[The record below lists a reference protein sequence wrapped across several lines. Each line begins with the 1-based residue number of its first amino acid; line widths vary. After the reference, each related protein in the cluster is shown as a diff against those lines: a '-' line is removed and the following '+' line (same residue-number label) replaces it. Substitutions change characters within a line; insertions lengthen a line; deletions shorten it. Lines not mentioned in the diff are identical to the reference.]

1 MKGNRRRP
9 NWTDEWTG
17 EHVTVRVHEA
27 RRRFDMRLLRWQA
40 QLETP
45 AVDRFLPWIAAFVL
59 FVSLSLLALAKNRD
73 LGLGL
78 GIGFPLQAI
87 HLLEGGRPPVIS
99 QLGLNMFALQAAFL
113 FVPIAFLARFVPT
126 TEMLLVFQAL
136 ALALPVVPIWRI
148 ARGPANL
155 RIGAASALL
164 LAFALHPSIHNLN
177 LAGFHTEAI
186 ALPALFMAYLAGRRG
201 QWVRLGLLS
210 LVVVAARADLGLAL
224 GALGLVLVLED
235 RRRPG
240 WILAGFG
247 TAWFVAMAFVV
258 QPMFGHGAYPHL
270 GAFAAFGDSAPGVLG
285 GMLSDPVGVVAD
297 LADRA
302 AFEKLLL
309 LLAPVL
315 FLPLIR
321 PRYLLPV
328 LPLFGLYLIADVP
341 DLGLGNPQ
349 QDVATLPFVMI
360 AAAYAL
366 QRLGRRGVSRVLV
379 DRRILSVLVLTALVF
394 FVRDAA
400 SSPYEQPWDW
410 GRRDAVDTARLTA
423 VGMVERWDRVL
434 ATPTVFP
441 LVAER
446 TTALVLKDD
455 TPFLPDLELVAGID
469 VVIFDETA
477 ANWARSS
484 VRGFGGVLG
493 MLDFEERFAE
503 EGVHLWVLAP

>member
-1 MKGNRRRP
+1 MKGDRRLSG
-9 NWTDEWTG
+9 WTDEWTG
-17 EHVTVRVHEA
+17 EHVAVRVHEA
-27 RRRFDMRLLRWQA
+27 RRRFDMSLLRWQA

-45 AVDRFLPWIAAFVL
+45 AVDRSLPWVVAFVL
-59 FVSLSLLALAKNRD
+59 FTTLSLLALAKNRD
-73 LGLGL
+73 FGLGT
-78 GIGFPLQAI
+78 GIGYPLQAI

-99 QLGLNMFALQAAFL
+99 ELGLNLFAIQAAFL

-126 TEMLLVFQAL
+126 AEMLLVFQAL
-136 ALALPVVPIWRI
+136 ALAIPVVPIWRI

-155 RIGAASALL
+155 RIGGAGALMI
-164 LAFALHPSIHNLN
+164 AYALHPSVHNLN
-177 LAGFHTEAI
+177 LAGFHTETI
-186 ALPALFMAYLAGRRG
+186 ALPALLAAYLAGRRS
-201 QWVRLGLLS
+201 QWAWLGLLS

-224 GALGLVLVLED
+224 GALGLVFLLED

-240 WILAGFG
+240 WLLVGFG
-247 TAWFVAMAFVV
+247 TAWFVVMAFML
-258 QPMFGHGAYPHL
+258 QPMFGNGAYPHL
-270 GAFAAFGDSAPGVLG
+270 GAFAAFGDTAPGVLA
-285 GMLSDPVGVVAD
+285 GMLGDPVGVVSH
-297 LADRA
+297 LTDRM
-302 AFEKLLL
+302 AFEKQLL

-328 LPLFGLYLIADVP
+328 LPLLSLYLIADVP

-400 SSPYEQPWDW
+400 PSPYEQPWDW

-423 VGMVERWDRVL
+423 AGMVERWDRVL
-434 ATPTVFP
+434 ATPVVFP

-446 TTALVLKDD
+446 TTAMVLEDD
-455 TPFLPDLELVAGID
+455 TPFLPDIELVEDID
-469 VVIFDETA
+469 VVIFDEVSA
-477 ANWARSS
+477 DWPRSS
-484 VRGFGGVLG
+484 IRGFGGVLV

>member
-1 MKGNRRRP
+1 MTGDRRRP
-9 NWTDEWTG
+9 AWTDEWTG
-17 EHVTVRVHEA
+17 EHVAVRVHEA
-27 RRRFDMRLLRWQA
+27 RRRLDMSLLRAQA
-40 QLETP
+40 RLETP
-45 AVDRFLPWIAAFVL
+45 AVDRSLPWIAACAL
-59 FVSLSLLALAKNRD
+59 FVALSLLALAKSRD
-73 LGLGL
+73 LGLGP

-87 HLLEGGRPPVIS
+87 HLLEGGRPPVVS
-99 QLGLNMFALQAAFL
+99 ELGLNLFAVQAAFL
-113 FVPIAFLARFVPT
+113 FVPIAFLARSLPT
-126 TEMLLVFQAL
+126 TEMLLVVQAF

-155 RIGAASALL
+155 RIGGASALM
-164 LAFALHPSIHNLN
+164 AAYALHPSIHNLN

-186 ALPALFMAYLAGRRG
+186 ALPALFLAYLAGRRG

-210 LVVVAARADLGLAL
+210 LLVVTARADLGLAL

-240 WILAGFG
+240 WILAASG
-247 TAWFVAMAFVV
+247 TAWFVVMAMVV
-258 QPMFGHGAYPHL
+258 QPMFGHGEYPHL
-270 GAFAAFGDSAPGVLG
+270 AAFAAFGDTVPGVLG
-285 GMLSDPVGVVAD
+285 GMLSDPFGVVGEMAS
-297 LADRA
+297 RA
-302 AFEKLLL
+302 GFEKSLL

-328 LPLFGLYLIADVP
+328 LPLFGLYLVADVS

-366 QRLGRRGVSRVLV
+366 QRLGRLGVSRVLV

-394 FVRDAA
+394 FVRDSA

-423 VGMVERWDRVL
+423 AGMVDRWDRVL

-441 LVAER
+441 LIAER
-446 TTALVLKDD
+446 ATALVLDD
-455 TPFLPDLELVAGID
+455 STPFLPDPEFVADID
-469 VVIFDETA
+469 VIIFDESA
-477 ANWARSS
+477 AGWPRSS
-484 VRGFGGVLG
+484 IRGFGGVLG
-493 MLDFEERFAE
+493 MLYYEERFAE
-503 EGVHLWVLAP
+503 EGVHLWVLEP

>member
-1 MKGNRRRP
+1 
-9 NWTDEWTG
+9 
-17 EHVTVRVHEA
+17 
-27 RRRFDMRLLRWQA
+27 
-40 QLETP
+40 
-45 AVDRFLPWIAAFVL
+45 
-59 FVSLSLLALAKNRD
+59 
-73 LGLGL
+73 
-78 GIGFPLQAI
+78 
-87 HLLEGGRPPVIS
+87 
-99 QLGLNMFALQAAFL
+99 
-113 FVPIAFLARFVPT
+113 
-126 TEMLLVFQAL
+126 
-136 ALALPVVPIWRI
+136 
-148 ARGPANL
+148 
-155 RIGAASALL
+155 
-164 LAFALHPSIHNLN
+164 
-177 LAGFHTEAI
+177 
-186 ALPALFMAYLAGRRG
+186 
-201 QWVRLGLLS
+201 
-210 LVVVAARADLGLAL
+210 
-224 GALGLVLVLED
+224 
-235 RRRPG
+235 
-240 WILAGFG
+240 
-247 TAWFVAMAFVV
+247 
-258 QPMFGHGAYPHL
+258 
-270 GAFAAFGDSAPGVLG
+270 
-285 GMLSDPVGVVAD
+285 MLSDPFGVVAD